1 MGLRFN
7 PAPGWPPPPPGFVP
21 PPGWQPDPSWPP
33 APPGWQ
39 LWVQDDTIPEGFGPI
54 GGPAPGQAAFGQ
66 PTGGGPMAGAPWPPP
81 GYSWGYTRPAGPG
94 RTNSFAVASFI
105 ISFFGFTVVGI
116 VVSVVFGILALLR
129 IRDRPQRGRGF
140 AIAGLVI
147 SCVWF
152 SFFVLVIVLGVVSS
166 PQQSESSGNF
176 AGSDRGSVNVFHLQP
191 GQCFHNPSAGRTV
204 FGVTQVSVVPCTE
217 PHDAQVFAVF
227 RARGTAFPGETV
239 LRRQAAAG
247 CRSRLAGNVDKSK
260 LRRGMDLRFLFPAE
274 ASWGKGQRNI
284 SCFILNTRQQMIYS
298 LVPATSTG

>member
-1 MGLRFN
+1 MGGAR
-7 PAPGWPPPPPGFVP
+7 
-21 PPGWQPDPSWPP
+21 
-33 APPGWQ
+33 
-39 LWVQDDTIPEGFGPI
+39 
-54 GGPAPGQAAFGQ
+54 
-66 PTGGGPMAGAPWPPP
+66 PMAGAAPP
-81 GYSWGYTRPAGPG
+81 GYPWGYMQPAAPGPP
-94 RTNSFAVASFI
+94 NSFAVASFI

-152 SFFVLVIVLGVVSS
+152 SFFVLVIVLGVASS

-176 AGSDRGSVNVFHLQP
+176 AGPDRGSVNVFHLRP

-204 FGVTQVSVVPCTE
+204 SGVTQVSVVPCTV

-227 RARGTAFPGETV
+227 RARGNAFPGEPA

-260 LRRGMDLRFLFPAE
+260 LRRGMGLRFLFPAE

-284 SCFILNTRQQMIYS
+284 SCFILNTGQQMIYS